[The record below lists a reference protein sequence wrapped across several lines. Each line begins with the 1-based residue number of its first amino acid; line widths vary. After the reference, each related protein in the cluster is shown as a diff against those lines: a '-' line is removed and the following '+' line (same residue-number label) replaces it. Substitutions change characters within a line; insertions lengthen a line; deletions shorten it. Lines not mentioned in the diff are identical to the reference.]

1 MDESQFPA
9 IFDGHNDVLLRIH
22 MSKDDDA
29 LEKFIN
35 GGRGGHLDIPRM
47 QKGGFGG
54 GFFAIYVPSPADS
67 ALRYEEMN
75 NPSYDLT
82 MPPEIPIE
90 EALPHFFSMAAI
102 LSRIE
107 RLSDG
112 AAKICRTAKDIR
124 DCIKSGTIAM
134 VMHIEGAEAI
144 DENFNSLE
152 VLYNAGLRSIG
163 PVWSRT
169 TRFGFG
175 VPFRYPGSP
184 DTGPGLTDSGR
195 ELIRQCNFYK
205 MVVDLS
211 HLNEVGFWD
220 VASISDAPLI
230 ATHSNV
236 HAICPHTRNLTNKQ
250 LAAIRESGGMVGV
263 NFATAFI
270 RPDGQMRSDTT
281 IDEML
286 RHMDYLIEHVGIDGV
301 GFGSDFDG
309 AMIPEEINDV
319 VGLTSLRDAM
329 RKRGYDK
336 ATMTKLCHGNWIR
349 VIEKTFGE

>member
-1 MDESQFPA
+1 MDDSQFPA

-29 LEKFIN
+29 LKSFLN
-35 GGRGGHLDIPRM
+35 GGHGGHLDIPRM

-54 GFFAIYVPSPADS
+54 GFFAIYVPSPANK

-75 NPSYDLT
+75 NPSYDLP

-90 EALPHFFSMAAI
+90 VAFPHFFSMAAI

-107 RLSDG
+107 RESDG
-112 AAKICRTAKDIR
+112 ATKICRTAQDVR
-124 DCIKSGTIAM
+124 DCIKSSTIAM
-134 VMHIEGAEAI
+134 IMHIEGAEAI
-144 DENFNSLE
+144 DEDFNSLE

-169 TRFGFG
+169 TRFGYG

-184 DTGPGLTDSGR
+184 DTGPGLTDTGK
-195 ELIRQCNFYK
+195 ELIRQCNFFK

-211 HLNEVGFWD
+211 HLNELGFWD
-220 VASISDAPLI
+220 VASISNAPLI
-230 ATHSNV
+230 ATHSNA
-236 HAICPHTRNLTNKQ
+236 HEICPHTRNLTNKQ

-270 RPDGQMRSDTT
+270 RSDGQMRSDTT

-286 RHMDYLIEHVGIDGV
+286 RHMDHLVEHVGIDGV

-319 VGLTSLRDAM
+319 TGLTFLRDAM

-336 ATMTKLCHGNWIR
+336 ETMTKLCHGNWIR

>member
-1 MDESQFPA
+1 MDDSQFPV

-29 LEKFIN
+29 LNNFLN

-75 NPSYDLT
+75 NPSYDLP
-82 MPPEIPIE
+82 MPPEIPIDT
-90 EALPHFFSMAAI
+90 ALPHFFSMAAI
-102 LSRIE
+102 LNRIE
-107 RLSDG
+107 RQSDG
-112 AAKICRTAKDIR
+112 AAKICRTAQDIR
-124 DCIKSGTIAM
+124 DCIRSGTIAM
-134 VMHIEGAEAI
+134 IMHIEGAEAI
-144 DENFNSLE
+144 DEDLNSLE
-152 VLYNAGLRSIG
+152 VFYNAGLRSIG

-169 TRFGFG
+169 TRFGYG

-184 DTGPGLTDSGR
+184 DTGPGLTDSGK
-195 ELIRQCNFYK
+195 ELIRQCNFFK

-236 HAICPHTRNLTNKQ
+236 HEICPHTRNLTNKQ

-270 RPDGQMRSDTT
+270 RPDGQMRSDTS

-286 RHMDYLIEHVGIDGV
+286 RHMDHLIEHVGIDGV

-309 AMIPEEINDV
+309 AMIPEAIEDV
-319 VGLTSLRDAM
+319 TGLPLLRNAM

-336 ATMTKLCHGNWIR
+336 ETMTKLCNGNWLR
-349 VIEKTFGE
+349 VLEKTFGE

>member
-1 MDESQFPA
+1 MDDSQFPA

-22 MSKDDDA
+22 MSKEDDA
-29 LEKFIN
+29 LGSFLN

-75 NPSYDLT
+75 NPSYDLP

-90 EALPHFFSMAAI
+90 VAFPHFFSMAAI
-102 LSRIE
+102 LARIE
-107 RLSDG
+107 RQSNG
-112 AAKICRTAKDIR
+112 AARICRTAQDIR

-144 DENFNSLE
+144 DEDFNSLE
-152 VLYNAGLRSIG
+152 VFYNAGLRSIG

-184 DTGPGLTDSGR
+184 DTGPGLTDSGK
-195 ELIRQCNFYK
+195 ELIRQCNFFK

-230 ATHSNV
+230 ATHSNA
-236 HAICPHTRNLTNKQ
+236 HEICPHTRNLTNKQ

-281 IDEML
+281 IDDML
-286 RHMDYLIEHVGIDGV
+286 RHMDHLIEHVGIDGV

-336 ATMTKLCHGNWIR
+336 ETMAKLCHGNWIR
-349 VIEKTFGE
+349 VIEKTLGE